1 MQAQSPWGNEPTQ
14 STAQVVV
21 GSTQPQVL
29 TGQPTNQQVIYVQA
43 PAFKPN
49 PNYRHIS
56 YIIIGFGILFS
67 LVVSFLANLGY
78 LGGIGELTNSM
89 CCGFLGIACIMDAMY
104 YNDKSAW
111 ERQNGGKDSSS
122 ILGMI
127 TNIIFA
133 MISLGMALMFFV
145 TL

>member
-1 MQAQSPWGNEPTQ
+1 MQTQSPWENESNQP
-14 STAQVVV
+14 SGQVVI
-21 GSTQPQVL
+21 GGTQPQIL
-29 TGQPTNQQVIYVQA
+29 AGQPTNQQVIYVQT
-43 PAFKPN
+43 PAFKPS

-56 YIIIGFGILFS
+56 YIIIGFGIIFS
-67 LVVSFLANLGY
+67 LVVSFLTNLGD

-89 CCGFLGIACIMDAMY
+89 CCGFLGIACILDAMY

-122 ILGMI
+122 VLGMI

-133 MISLGMALMFFV
+133 MISLGMALIFLV
-145 TL
+145 SL